1 MGRFNRKTAVVALAV
16 LASSAHAEIQRQSAG
31 LSALAGRPKFS
42 GVRKAAKVTAAAT
55 TIRPTVDAAAAVE
68 VRGGVMATNTARGA
82 LSILGGMMV
91 HLALGTMYVSVPNWL
106 AGWLAGCYLLLDD
119 VVLDEDDDNFV
130 PPSAGPRSA
139 RAQFSLQPSPPPTN
153 SLLFYPSPG
162 TAGVTS

>member
-91 HLALGTMYVSVPNWL
+91 HLALGTMYVSVPNWQ
-106 AGWLAGCYLLLDD
+106 AGWFF
-119 VVLDEDDDNFV
+119 LDEDDDNFV

>member
-31 LSALAGRPKFS
+31 LSALARRKHGLDPAS
-42 GVRKAAKVTAAAT
+42 RKAAKVTAAAT

-91 HLALGTMYVSVPNWL
+91 HLALGTMYVSVPNWQ
-106 AGWLAGCYLLLDD
+106 AGWFF
-119 VVLDEDDDNFV
+119 LDEDDDNFV